1 MKKKLSITMDVETIE
16 LLDKVVREGRFR
28 NKSHALEYSLNKM
41 LFGCLALRQ
50 E

>member
-28 NKSHALEYSLNKM
+28 NKSHALEYSLNK
-41 LFGCLALRQ
+41 LLG
-50 E
+50 EK